1 MLCIFLLHIIT
12 DLSFFSFPL
21 TSVTVLK
28 CATDKWQGNTNVNI
42 TYFVEATLLN
52 SICVGMWWV
61 YGKAYALNCHEL
73 PTNTTHTHTNNSN
86 VMCRY
91 EFHKLYPMYTI
102 LVLFI
107 TTDLLC
113 LLSIIVPI
121 VWSYKLF
128 TVCAIRS
135 QSHVYIH
142 QLIMQW
148 FWVVSFWSV
157 TMQTHFYRSLANI
170 VGFTF

>member
-1 MLCIFLLHIIT
+1 MRDWQMTRKYQRKYYVFRRSYTVKFNMCRHVMSVWESVCTELSRIT
-12 DLSFFSFPL
+12 N
-21 TSVTVLK
+21 K
-28 CATDKWQGNTNVNI
+28 
-42 TYFVEATLLN
+42 
-52 SICVGMWWV
+52 
-61 YGKAYALNCHEL
+61 HH
-73 PTNTTHTHTNNSN
+73 THTHTNNSN

-157 TMQTHFYRSLANI
+157 TMQTHFYRSLANK